1 MRLSAAAPSG
11 DAAARERIRT
21 SLGESLIVEASA
33 GTGKTTELIH
43 RIVAVLEQGVAR
55 IDQIVAVTF
64 TNKAAG
70 ELKLRLRQRLDES
83 RAKAADAATRRN
95 LEDALEHLEEAVVG
109 TIHSFCAQIL
119 RERPVEARID
129 PAFEE
134 ISEQEAERL
143 YERAF
148 RGWIQE
154 ALNAPSP
161 GLRRALLRLA
171 WRDPFDA
178 SSPMEQIQVSGWR
191 LIEWRDFPAPWRRV
205 MFDRRGSI
213 DRLVEEAGQVAELAG
228 RAHRGTDNLA
238 RSLLPAVELVI
249 WIQRSEAAARR
260 DYDMLEALL
269 LRLLRD
275 LKRNLRRGA
284 GFYAPDIR
292 REDVLARR
300 DALIS
305 SLEQFQRDAGAD
317 LAVLLRDELWP
328 LVERYDQ
335 VKRRAGKLD
344 FVDLLVGA
352 RDLVRGNAEVRR
364 YLQGRFTHI
373 FVDEFQDTDPLQAE
387 ILLLLAADD
396 PEQNDWLETT
406 PVPGK
411 LFVVGDPKQ
420 SIYKFRRADVVLY
433 RQVRDA
439 LSARGVGLARLT
451 KSFRSARPVQDCVNA
466 AFATEMTGDEASGQA
481 EYVPLEE
488 HLPAI
493 PGQPAVIALPA
504 PSPYGKQRIA
514 KTAIDACLPEAVIA
528 LVEWLLRESGWKV
541 RHPESPG
548 QLVPITARHVC
559 ILFRRFINFG
569 EDLTR
574 PYVRSLEARGIPHM
588 LVGSKSFHKREE
600 VETLRA
606 ALSAIEWPEDELSV
620 FATLK
625 GSLFAI
631 PDSTLFRFR
640 FEIGRLHP
648 FARLPEDLDAV
659 FQPVAEALSLLGALH
674 RGRNRRPVADT
685 VNLLLEAARAH
696 AGFAFRPA
704 GHQALANV
712 YRIADLARGYEATGG
727 ISFRGFV
734 EALEAE
740 AEKARSAE
748 APVLEEGAEGVRLMT
763 VHAAKGL
770 EFPVVILADMT
781 ANLAASEA
789 DKHVDARSGICAQ
802 RILRCAPHELL
813 DREAEEHTRELAEG
827 VRVAYVAATRA
838 RDLLVVPACG
848 DEERDGWVAPLN
860 KAIYPEP
867 VKCRQ
872 AGPAP
877 GCPAFGNCSVV
888 NRPDFVSPEPSVKP
902 GLHAPRVGSHG
913 VVWWDP
919 RLLKPAAKPN
929 FGLTDEE
936 LLSGDD
942 AQAAEG
948 LARYR
953 AWKSRGEE
961 TIAAA
966 SAPSVDILLATE
978 AAAPGEEFPVAIES
992 LPRAPDRPAGPRFG
1006 TLVHQVLR
1014 DVSLT
1019 AAREE
1024 IADAALLH
1032 ARLAGAPAEEIAA
1045 AVDAVEAALRHPILR
1060 QAGTSARLH
1069 REYPVILKLD
1079 GNRVLEGVIDLAFLD
1094 NGAWHIVDFK
1104 TDADLPANQPRYL
1117 RQVAWYARALREA
1130 TALPVRATLLN
1141 L

>member
-1 MRLSAAAPSG
+1 MRHSAAAPSG
-11 DAAARERIRT
+11 DAAARERIHT

-43 RIVAVLEQGVAR
+43 RIVAVLEQGAAR

-70 ELKLRLRQRLDES
+70 ELKLRLRQRLDEA
-83 RAKAADAATRRN
+83 RAKAAGAGMRRN

-134 ISEQEAERL
+134 LSEQEAGRL

-148 RGWIQE
+148 RGWIQD

-178 SSPMEQIQVSGWR
+178 SSPMEQIQAAGWR

-205 MFDRRGSI
+205 MFDRRGRI
-213 DRLVEEAGQVAELAG
+213 DALIDEAGAVAELAG
-228 RAHRGTDNLA
+228 RAHRSADNLA
-238 RSLLPAVELVI
+238 RSLVPAVELVI
-249 WIQRSEAAARR
+249 WIQRSESGGRR

-275 LKRNLRRGA
+275 LKHNLRRGT
-284 GFYAPDIR
+284 GFYAPDVR

-300 DALIS
+300 DALIA
-305 SLEQFQRDAGAD
+305 SLEQFQREAGAD

-328 LVERYDQ
+328 LVQRYDE

-352 RDLVRGNAEVRR
+352 RNLVRDNPEVRR

-387 ILLLLAADD
+387 ILLLLASDD
-396 PEQNDWLETT
+396 AEQSDWLETT

-439 LSARGVGLARLT
+439 LSSRGVGLARLT
-451 KSFRSARPVQDCVNA
+451 KSFRSARPIQDCVNA
-466 AFATEMTGDEASGQA
+466 AFAPEMTGDETSGQA

-493 PGQPAVIALPA
+493 AGQPAVIALPA

-514 KTAIDACLPEAVIA
+514 KSAIDACLPEAIVA
-528 LVEWLLRESGWKV
+528 FVEWLIRESGWKV
-541 RHPESPG
+541 RDPEDPDT
-548 QLVPITARHVC
+548 LVPVTARHVC
-559 ILFRRFINFG
+559 ILFRRFISWG

-606 ALSAIEWPEDELSV
+606 ALSAIEWPDDELSV

-625 GSLFAI
+625 GPLFAI
-631 PDSTLFRFR
+631 PDCTLFRFR
-640 FEIGRLHP
+640 FEIGRLRP
-648 FARLPEDLDAV
+648 FAKLPENLDAV
-659 FQPVAEALSLLGALH
+659 FQPVADALALLGTLH
-674 RGRNRRPVADT
+674 RGRNRRAVADT

-734 EALEAE
+734 EELDAE

-763 VHAAKGL
+763 VHTAKGL

-781 ANLAASEA
+781 ANLAAFEA
-789 DKHVDARSGICAQ
+789 DKHVDARSQICAQ
-802 RILRCAPHELL
+802 RLLRCAPHELL
-813 DREAEEHTRELAEG
+813 EHEAGEHTRELAEG

-838 RDLLVVPACG
+838 RDLLVVPAVG
-848 DEERDGWVAPLN
+848 DEERDGWVGPLN

-867 VKCRQ
+867 KKCREAMLSQ
-872 AGPAP
+872 
-877 GCPAFGNCSVV
+877 GCPAFGDRSVV
-888 NRPDFVSPEPSVKP
+888 NRPDFVSAEPSVKP
-902 GLHAPRVGSHG
+902 GLHVPRAGAHD

-919 RLLKPAAKPN
+919 QLLKAAAKPN

-936 LLSGDD
+936 LLAGDD

-948 LARYR
+948 LARYQ
-953 AWKSRGEE
+953 AWKSRREE
-961 TIAAA
+961 EIAAA
-966 SAPSVDILLATE
+966 SAPSVEILLATE
-978 AAAPGEEFPVAIES
+978 AAAPAEEVPVTIES
-992 LPRAPDRPAGPRFG
+992 LPLALDRPTGPRFG

-1014 DVSLT
+1014 DVSLS
-1019 AAREE
+1019 ANREE
-1024 IADAALLH
+1024 ISDTALLH
-1032 ARLAGAPAEEIAA
+1032 ARLAGAPPEEIAA
-1045 AVDAVEAALRHPILR
+1045 AVDAVEAALGHPILGR
-1060 QAGTSARLH
+1060 ARESARLH

-1079 GNRVLEGVIDLAFLD
+1079 GHRVLEGVIDLAFLD

-1104 TDADLPANQPRYL
+1104 TDADLPANQPRYR
-1117 RQVAWYARALREA
+1117 RQLAWYARAMREA
-1130 TALPVRATLLN
+1130 TGLPVRVTLLN
-1141 L
+1141 V